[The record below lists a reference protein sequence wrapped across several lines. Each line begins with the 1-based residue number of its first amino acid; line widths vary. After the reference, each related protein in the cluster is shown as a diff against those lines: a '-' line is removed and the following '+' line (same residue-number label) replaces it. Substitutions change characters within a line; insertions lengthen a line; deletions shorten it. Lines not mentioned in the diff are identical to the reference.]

1 MPPWAAWLISALLL
15 GVGFLG
21 AWLPGL
27 PGLPLMAVGALIHKL
42 CLPEIL
48 SWWTVVF
55 FIMVALVGLV
65 LDFAVTLYASRKAGA
80 TRAGTLG
87 TLLGGIMGLF
97 FSLPGLLLGPFLG
110 AVLAERFIS
119 RRSLKE
125 AFQAG
130 VGAGLGFLAGTVGK
144 GLLAVGLALLFLVDV
159 FLI

>member
-1 MPPWAAWLISALLL
+1 MPPWAAWLISSLLL

-42 CLPEIL
+42 CLPEVL
-48 SWWTVVF
+48 SWWAVAF
-55 FIMVALVGLV
+55 FILVALVGLV
-65 LDFAVTLYASRKAGA
+65 LDFAVTLYASRRAGA

-87 TLLGGIMGLF
+87 ALLGGIIGLF

-110 AVLAERFIS
+110 ADLAERFIS

-144 GLLAVGLALLFLVDV
+144 GFLAVGLALLFLVDA

>member
-1 MPPWAAWLISALLL
+1 MPLWAAWLLSSLLL

-27 PGLPLMAVGALIHKL
+27 PGLPLMTVGALVHKL
-42 CLPEIL
+42 CLPGIL
-48 SWWTVVF
+48 SWWTVAF
-55 FIMVALVGLV
+55 FVVVALLGLV

-80 TRAGTLG
+80 TRVGTLG
-87 TLLGGIMGLF
+87 AVLGGILGLF

-110 AVLAERFIS
+110 AVLAECLIS
-119 RRSLKE
+119 RRNFRE

-144 GLLAVGLALLFLVDV
+144 GLLVVGLALLFLVDA

>member
-1 MPPWAAWLISALLL
+1 MPPWAAWLICSLLL

-27 PGLPLMAVGALIHKL
+27 PGLPLMAVGALVHKL
-42 CLPEIL
+42 CLPGIL

-55 FIMVALVGLV
+55 FLVVALVGLV
-65 LDFAVTLYASRKAGA
+65 LDFAVALYASRRAGA

-87 TLLGGIMGLF
+87 AFLGGILGLF

-110 AVLAERFIS
+110 AVLAECLIS
-119 RRSLKE
+119 RRNFRE

-144 GLLAVGLALLFLVDV
+144 GLLAVGLVLLFLVDA

>member
-1 MPPWAAWLISALLL
+1 
-15 GVGFLG
+15 
-21 AWLPGL
+21 
-27 PGLPLMAVGALIHKL
+27 MAVGALIHKL
-42 CLPEIL
+42 CLPEVL
-48 SWWTVVF
+48 SWWAVAF
-55 FIMVALVGLV
+55 FILVALVGLV
-65 LDFAVTLYASRKAGA
+65 LDFAVTLYASRRAGA

-87 TLLGGIMGLF
+87 ALLGGIIGLF

-144 GLLAVGLALLFLVDV
+144 GFLAVGLALLFLVDA